1 MFHRKMVPK
10 DYSSIPHQSPNDSP
24 QEQKRWRVLI
34 KYRSGICKHEMQQLN
49 SSRGKRKDMSEKK
62 GRMKDEVHKYMY
74 SYFEKEVSCIQRFG
88 SKICKNAVYKKY
100 VLLSHPTD
108 VNVC

>member
-1 MFHRKMVPK
+1 
-10 DYSSIPHQSPNDSP
+10 
-24 QEQKRWRVLI
+24 
-34 KYRSGICKHEMQQLN
+34 
-49 SSRGKRKDMSEKK
+49 MSEKK

-88 SKICKNAVYKKY
+88 SKMCKNAVYKKY